1 MNIQNLLLLSGFQN
15 GMVNDYVEEFT
26 KSYQEIDREW
36 LASYRVLGSAIGAA
50 THIFIEEVQRGHIYC
65 DDLFYS
71 LLDKYTK
78 DFNFCDEET
87 RIVIFWEGK
96 ESFNGINWNFIKDYT
111 YHIKGFLL
119 CYDFCKEFLHYFDSL
134 IKELHHISH
143 HKDFIT
149 RSAILA
155 ETCPT
160 KILTDAIK
168 NYAKDI
174 ILKMESKG
182 DIPYLHTKNNL
193 QDIIA
198 RLSIEKSNPV
208 IKINTYLKV

>member
-26 KSYQEIDREW
+26 KNYQEIDREW
-36 LASYRVLGSAIGAA
+36 LASYGVLGRAMWEV

-71 LLDKYTK
+71 FLDKYTK
-78 DFNFCDEET
+78 EFNFCDEET
-87 RIVIFWEGK
+87 RIVIFLGGK
-96 ESFNGINWNFIKDYT
+96 DAFNSINWNFIKDYT

-119 CYDFCKEFLHYFDSL
+119 CYDFCKEYLHYFDSL
-134 IKELHHISH
+134 IIELHLINC

-149 RSAILA
+149 KNAIFA
-155 ETCPT
+155 ESCPT

-168 NYAKDI
+168 NIATDI
-174 ILKMESKG
+174 IRMMEKKG
-182 DIPYLHTKNNL
+182 DIPYLHTTNNL
-193 QDIIA
+193 QYGSFYNV
-198 RLSIEKSNPV
+198 RVE
-208 IKINTYLKV
+208 